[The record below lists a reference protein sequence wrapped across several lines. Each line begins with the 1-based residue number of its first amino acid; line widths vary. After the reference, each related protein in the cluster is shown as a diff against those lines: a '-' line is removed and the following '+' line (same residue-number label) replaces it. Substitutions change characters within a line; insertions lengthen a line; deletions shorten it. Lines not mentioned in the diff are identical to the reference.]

1 MANIKRQAFI
11 KEIDELLLRITDLTG
26 QKEPYLSNDAAAYF
40 AELKA
45 GKASTGDMTE
55 AGAKILNWLQKNYK
69 KYNNILTSK
78 IIGEGLFMG
87 SRAVS
92 GSMRKLISDG
102 YVEKVGSNPVTY
114 SLTNDGINYII
125 NIETEN

>member
-1 MANIKRQAFI
+1 MFTFMDNVTERW
-11 KEIDELLLRITDLTG
+11 T
-26 QKEPYLSNDAAAYF
+26 Y
-40 AELKA
+40 
-45 GKASTGDMTE
+45 GK
-55 AGAKILNWLQKNYK
+55 NWNYK

-87 SRAVS
+87 SRSVS
-92 GSMRKLISDG
+92 GSIRKLISDG

-125 NIETEN
+125 NIEKEN